1 MHDVR
6 CIEPASE
13 PYLDDLKVGV
23 DFAEVLEGQG
33 RQELEVHERAVPA
46 VLAHPLDFRP
56 HPFHESGEVLL
67 PNGLHPHADP
77 LGYRVK

>member
-6 CIEPASE
+6 RVEPTAQSD
-13 PYLDDLKVGV
+13 LDDLKVGV

-56 HPFHESGEVLL
+56 HPLHETGEVLL
-67 PNGLHPHADP
+67 LNGLHAHADP
-77 LGYRVK
+77 LGYRVE